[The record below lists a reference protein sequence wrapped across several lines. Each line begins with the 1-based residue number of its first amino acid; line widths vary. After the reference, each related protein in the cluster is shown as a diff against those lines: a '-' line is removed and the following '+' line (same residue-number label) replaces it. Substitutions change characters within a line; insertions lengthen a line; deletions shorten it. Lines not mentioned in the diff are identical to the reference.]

1 MEVTMA
7 EKETKMSEA
16 KLQKA
21 AQIEEIKEK
30 IGKCGAFVVVDY
42 KGISV
47 ADDTKLRSDF
57 RKNDVEYRVLKNRL
71 VLRALNELGIAGF
84 DGHLEGP
91 TAIAFA
97 YGDPLAAAK
106 VVSENA
112 KTVKALEVKCG
123 LMDGAYIDAA
133 TVEKLA
139 AIPSKEVLLAQL
151 LGLLQSPISGFARAI
166 QQIAEKN
173 Q

>member
-1 MEVTMA
+1 MA

-57 RKNDVEYRVLKNRL
+57 RKNEVEYRVLKNRL
-71 VLRALNELGIAGF
+71 VLRALSELNIGGF
-84 DGHLEGP
+84 EGHLEGP

-112 KTVKALEVKCG
+112 KTVKAIEIKCG
-123 LMDGAYIDAA
+123 LMDGAYIDAE
-133 TVEKLA
+133 TVAKLA

-151 LGLLQSPISGFARAI
+151 LGLLQSPLSGLARAV
-166 QQIAEKN
+166 QQIAEKK

>member
-1 MEVTMA
+1 MA

-21 AQIEEIKEK
+21 AKIEEIKEK

-71 VLRALNELGIAGF
+71 VLRALSELNIGGF
-84 DGHLEGP
+84 EGHLEGP

-112 KTVKALEVKCG
+112 KTVKAIEIKCG
-123 LMDGAYIDAA
+123 LMDGAYIDAE
-133 TVEKLA
+133 TVAKLA

-151 LGLLQSPISGFARAI
+151 LGLLQSPISGLARAI

>member
-1 MEVTMA
+1 MA

-71 VLRALNELGIAGF
+71 VLRALSELNIGGF
-84 DGHLEGP
+84 EGHLEGP

-97 YGDPLAAAK
+97 YGDPLAASRPKRYCSRSCSVCFKAPSADSRGRFSRSRK
-106 VVSENA
+106 RINNHQNNA
-112 KTVKALEVKCG
+112 IYG
-123 LMDGAYIDAA
+123 GN
-133 TVEKLA
+133 
-139 AIPSKEVLLAQL
+139 Q
-151 LGLLQSPISGFARAI
+151 QWQISQR
-166 QQIAEKN
+166 
-173 Q
+173 

>member
-1 MEVTMA
+1 MA

-71 VLRALNELGIAGF
+71 VLRALSELNIGGF
-84 DGHLEGP
+84 EGHLEGP

-112 KTVKALEVKCG
+112 KTVKAIEVKCG
-123 LMDGAYIDAA
+123 LMDGAYIDAE
-133 TVEKLA
+133 TVAKLA

-151 LGLLQSPISGFARAI
+151 LGLLQSPLSGLARAI
-166 QQIAEKN
+166 QQIAEKK

>member
-1 MEVTMA
+1 MA

-57 RKNDVEYRVLKNRL
+57 RKNEVEYRVLKNRL
-71 VLRALNELGIAGF
+71 VLRALSELNIGGF
-84 DGHLEGP
+84 EGHLEGP

-112 KTVKALEVKCG
+112 KTVKAIEIKCG
-123 LMDGAYIDAA
+123 LMDGAYIDAE
-133 TVEKLA
+133 TVAKLA

-151 LGLLQSPISGFARAI
+151 LGLLQSPISGLARAI

>member
-1 MEVTMA
+1 MA

-71 VLRALNELGIAGF
+71 VLRALSELNIGGF
-84 DGHLEGP
+84 EGHLEGP

-112 KTVKALEVKCG
+112 KTVKAIEVKCG
-123 LMDGAYIDAA
+123 LMDGAYIDAE
-133 TVEKLA
+133 TVAKLA

-151 LGLLQSPISGFARAI
+151 LGLLQSPISGLARAL
-166 QQIAEKN
+166 QQIAEKK

>member
-1 MEVTMA
+1 MA

-71 VLRALNELGIAGF
+71 VLRALSELNIGGF
-84 DGHLEGP
+84 EGHLEGS

-112 KTVKALEVKCG
+112 KTVKAIEIKCG
-123 LMDGAYIDAA
+123 LMDGAYIDAE
-133 TVEKLA
+133 TVAKLA

-151 LGLLQSPISGFARAI
+151 LGLLQSPISGLARAI
-166 QQIAEKN
+166 QQIAEKK

>member
-1 MEVTMA
+1 MA

-71 VLRALNELGIAGF
+71 VLRALSELNIGGF
-84 DGHLEGP
+84 EGHLEGP

-112 KTVKALEVKCG
+112 KTVKAIEVKCG
-123 LMDGAYIDAA
+123 LMDGAYIDAE
-133 TVEKLA
+133 TVAKLA

-151 LGLLQSPISGFARAI
+151 LGLLQSPLSGLARAL

>member
-1 MEVTMA
+1 MA

-71 VLRALNELGIAGF
+71 VLRALSELNIGGF
-84 DGHLEGP
+84 EGHLEGP

-112 KTVKALEVKCG
+112 KTVNAIEIKCG
-123 LMDGAYIDAA
+123 LMDGAYIDAE
-133 TVEKLA
+133 TVAKLA

-151 LGLLQSPISGFARAI
+151 LGLLQSPISGLARAI

>member
-1 MEVTMA
+1 MA

-71 VLRALNELGIAGF
+71 VLRALSELNIGGF
-84 DGHLEGP
+84 EGHLEGP

-151 LGLLQSPISGFARAI
+151 LGLLQSPISGLARAL

>member
-1 MEVTMA
+1 MA

-71 VLRALNELGIAGF
+71 VLRALSELNIGGF
-84 DGHLEGP
+84 EGHLEGP

-97 YGDPLAAAK
+97 YGDPLAAAN

-112 KTVKALEVKCG
+112 KTVKAIEIKCG
-123 LMDGAYIDAA
+123 LMDGAYIDAE
-133 TVEKLA
+133 TVAKLA

-151 LGLLQSPISGFARAI
+151 LGLLQSPLSGLARAV
-166 QQIAEKN
+166 QQIAEKK

>member
-1 MEVTMA
+1 MA

-71 VLRALNELGIAGF
+71 VLRALSELNIGGF
-84 DGHLEGP
+84 EGHLEGP

-112 KTVKALEVKCG
+112 KTVKAIEVKCG
-123 LMDGAYIDAA
+123 LMDGAYIDAE
-133 TVEKLA
+133 TVAKLA

-151 LGLLQSPISGFARAI
+151 LGLLQSPISGLARAI
-166 QQIAEKN
+166 QQIAEKK

>member
-1 MEVTMA
+1 MA

-30 IGKCGAFVVVDY
+30 IGRCGAFVVVDY

-71 VLRALNELGIAGF
+71 VLRALSELNIGGF
-84 DGHLEGP
+84 EGHLEGP

-112 KTVKALEVKCG
+112 KTVKAIEVKCG
-123 LMDGAYIDAA
+123 LMDGAYIDAE
-133 TVEKLA
+133 TVAKLA

-151 LGLLQSPISGFARAI
+151 LGLLQSPLSGLARAV
-166 QQIAEKN
+166 QQIAEKK

>member
-1 MEVTMA
+1 MA

-71 VLRALNELGIAGF
+71 VLRALSELNIGGF
-84 DGHLEGP
+84 EGHLEGP

-112 KTVKALEVKCG
+112 KTVKAIEIKCG
-123 LMDGAYIDAA
+123 LMDGAYIDAE
-133 TVEKLA
+133 TVAKLA

-151 LGLLQSPISGFARAI
+151 LGLLQSPLSGLARAV

>member
-1 MEVTMA
+1 MA

-71 VLRALNELGIAGF
+71 VLRALSELNIGGF
-84 DGHLEGP
+84 EGHLEGP

-112 KTVKALEVKCG
+112 KTVKAIEIKCG
-123 LMDGAYIDAA
+123 LMDGAYIDAE
-133 TVEKLA
+133 TVAKLA

-151 LGLLQSPISGFARAI
+151 LGLLQSPISGLARAI

>member
-1 MEVTMA
+1 MA

-71 VLRALNELGIAGF
+71 VLRALSELNIGGF
-84 DGHLEGP
+84 EGHLEGP

-112 KTVKALEVKCG
+112 KTVKAIEVKCG
-123 LMDGAYIDAA
+123 LMDGAYIDAE
-133 TVEKLA
+133 TVAKLA

-151 LGLLQSPISGFARAI
+151 LGLLQSPLSGLARAI

>member
-1 MEVTMA
+1 MA

-71 VLRALNELGIAGF
+71 VLRALSELNIGGF
-84 DGHLEGP
+84 EGHLEGP

-112 KTVKALEVKCG
+112 KTVKAIEIKCG
-123 LMDGAYIDAA
+123 LMDGAYIDAE
-133 TVEKLA
+133 TVAKLA

-151 LGLLQSPISGFARAI
+151 LGLLQSPLSGLARAL

>member
-1 MEVTMA
+1 MA

-47 ADDTKLRSDF
+47 ADEPKLRPDF
-57 RKNDVEYRVLKNRL
+57 RKNDVQHPVLKNRL
-71 VLRALNELGIAGF
+71 VLRALSELNIGGF
-84 DGHLEGP
+84 EGHLEGP

-112 KTVKALEVKCG
+112 KTVKAIEIKCG
-123 LMDGAYIDAA
+123 LMDGAYIDAE
-133 TVEKLA
+133 TVAKLA

-151 LGLLQSPISGFARAI
+151 LGLLQSPLSGLARAV
-166 QQIAEKN
+166 QQIAEKK

>member
-1 MEVTMA
+1 MA

-71 VLRALNELGIAGF
+71 VLRALSELNIGGF
-84 DGHLEGP
+84 EGHLEGP

-112 KTVKALEVKCG
+112 KTVKAIEIKCG
-123 LMDGAYIDAA
+123 LMDGAYIDAE
-133 TVEKLA
+133 TVAKLA

-151 LGLLQSPISGFARAI
+151 LGLLQSPISGLARAL
-166 QQIAEKN
+166 QQIAEKK

>member
-1 MEVTMA
+1 MPS
-7 EKETKMSEA
+7 EKVLEMKKQQVA
-16 KLQKA
+16 DLKA
-21 AQIEEIKEK
+21 RFE
-30 IGKCGAFVVVDY
+30 GACAGVLVDY

-71 VLRALNELGIAGF
+71 VLRALSELNIGGF
-84 DGHLEGP
+84 EGHLEGP

-112 KTVKALEVKCG
+112 KTVKAIEIKCG
-123 LMDGAYIDAA
+123 LMDGAYIDAE
-133 TVEKLA
+133 TVAKLA

-151 LGLLQSPISGFARAI
+151 LGLLQSPLSGLARAV
-166 QQIAEKN
+166 QQIAEKK

>member
-1 MEVTMA
+1 MA

-30 IGKCGAFVVVDY
+30 ICKCGAFVVVDY

-71 VLRALNELGIAGF
+71 VLRALSELNIGGF
-84 DGHLEGP
+84 EGHLEGP

-112 KTVKALEVKCG
+112 KTVKAIEIKCG
-123 LMDGAYIDAA
+123 LMDGAYIDAE
-133 TVEKLA
+133 TVAKLA

-151 LGLLQSPISGFARAI
+151 LGLLQSPLSGLARAV
-166 QQIAEKN
+166 QQIAEKK

>member
-1 MEVTMA
+1 MA

-71 VLRALNELGIAGF
+71 VLRALSELNIGGF
-84 DGHLEGP
+84 EGHLEGP

-112 KTVKALEVKCG
+112 KTVKAIEIKCG
-123 LMDGAYIDAA
+123 LMDGAYIDAE
-133 TVEKLA
+133 TVAKLA

-151 LGLLQSPISGFARAI
+151 LGLLQSPISGLARAI
-166 QQIAEKN
+166 QQIAEKK

>member
-1 MEVTMA
+1 MA

-71 VLRALNELGIAGF
+71 VLRALSELNIGGF
-84 DGHLEGP
+84 EGHLEGP

-112 KTVKALEVKCG
+112 KAVKAIEVKCG
-123 LMDGAYIDAA
+123 LMDGAYIDAE
-133 TVEKLA
+133 TVAKLA

-151 LGLLQSPISGFARAI
+151 LGLLQSPLSGLARAV
-166 QQIAEKN
+166 QQIAEKK

>member
-1 MEVTMA
+1 MA
-7 EKETKMSEA
+7 EKKISEA
-16 KLQKA
+16 RQQKA
-21 AQIEEIKEK
+21 AQIEEIKAKIEK
-30 IGKCGAFVVVDY
+30 CSAFVVVDY

-57 RKNDVEYRVLKNRL
+57 RSNDVEYRVLKNRL
-71 VLRALNELGIAGF
+71 VQRALDELKISGF
-84 DGHLEGP
+84 EGHLEGP

-97 YGDPLAAAK
+97 NGDPLAAAK
-106 VVSENA
+106 VISENS
-112 KTVKALEVKCG
+112 KTVKALEVKSG

-151 LGLLQSPISGFARAI
+151 LGLLQSPLSGLARAL

>member
-1 MEVTMA
+1 MA

-30 IGKCGAFVVVDY
+30 IDKCGAFVVVDY

-123 LMDGAYIDAA
+123 LMDGTYIDAA

>member
-1 MEVTMA
+1 MA

-71 VLRALNELGIAGF
+71 VLRALSELNIGGF
-84 DGHLEGP
+84 KGHLEGP

-112 KTVKALEVKCG
+112 KTVKAIEVKCG
-123 LMDGAYIDAA
+123 LMDGAYIDAE
-133 TVEKLA
+133 TVAKLA

-151 LGLLQSPISGFARAI
+151 LGLLQSPISGLARAV

>member
-1 MEVTMA
+1 MA

-71 VLRALNELGIAGF
+71 VLRALSELNIGGF
-84 DGHLEGP
+84 EGHLEGP

-112 KTVKALEVKCG
+112 KTVKAIEVKCG
-123 LMDGAYIDAA
+123 LMDGAYIDAE
-133 TVEKLA
+133 TVAKLA

-151 LGLLQSPISGFARAI
+151 LGLLQSPLSGLARAV

>member
-1 MEVTMA
+1 MA
-7 EKETKMSEA
+7 EKEIKMSEA
-16 KLQKA
+16 KVQKA

-42 KGISV
+42 KGIPV

-71 VLRALNELGIAGF
+71 VLKALNELGITGF

-106 VVSENA
+106 VVSDNA

-151 LGLLQSPISGFARAI
+151 LGLLQSPISGLARAL

>member
-1 MEVTMA
+1 MA

-71 VLRALNELGIAGF
+71 VLRALSELNIGGF
-84 DGHLEGP
+84 EGLLERP

-112 KTVKALEVKCG
+112 KTVKAIEVKCG
-123 LMDGAYIDAA
+123 LMDGAYIDAE
-133 TVEKLA
+133 TVAKLA

-151 LGLLQSPISGFARAI
+151 LGLLQSPLSGLARAL

>member
-1 MEVTMA
+1 MA
-7 EKETKMSEA
+7 EKEKKISEA
-16 KLQKA
+16 RIAKEA
-21 AQIEEIKEK
+21 HIAEIKSK
-30 IGKCGAFVVVDY
+30 IEKCGAFVVVDY

-112 KTVKALEVKCG
+112 KTVKAIEVKCG

-151 LGLLQSPISGFARAI
+151 LGLLQSPISGLARAL

>member
-1 MEVTMA
+1 MA

-71 VLRALNELGIAGF
+71 VLRALSELNIGGF
-84 DGHLEGP
+84 EGHLEGP

-112 KTVKALEVKCG
+112 KTVKAIEVKCG
-123 LMDGAYIDAA
+123 LMDGAYIDAE
-133 TVEKLA
+133 TVAKLA

-151 LGLLQSPISGFARAI
+151 LGLLQSPISGLARAV
-166 QQIAEKN
+166 QQIAEKK

>member
-1 MEVTMA
+1 MA

-71 VLRALNELGIAGF
+71 VLRALSELNIGGF
-84 DGHLEGP
+84 EGHLEGP

-112 KTVKALEVKCG
+112 KTVKAIEVKCG
-123 LMDGAYIDAA
+123 LMDGAYIDAE
-133 TVEKLA
+133 TVAKLA

-151 LGLLQSPISGFARAI
+151 LGLLQSPISGLARAL

>member
-1 MEVTMA
+1 MA

-71 VLRALNELGIAGF
+71 VLRALSELNIGGF
-84 DGHLEGP
+84 EGHLEGP

-112 KTVKALEVKCG
+112 KTVKAIEIKCG
-123 LMDGAYIDAA
+123 LMDGAYIDAE
-133 TVEKLA
+133 TVAKLA

-151 LGLLQSPISGFARAI
+151 LGLLQSPISGLARAV
-166 QQIAEKN
+166 QQIAEKK

>member
-1 MEVTMA
+1 
-7 EKETKMSEA
+7 MSANLEA
-16 KLQKA
+16 KKQVV
-21 AQIEEIKEK
+21 EEIKEK

-71 VLRALNELGIAGF
+71 VLRALSELNIGGF
-84 DGHLEGP
+84 EGHLEGP

-112 KTVKALEVKCG
+112 KTVKAIEVKCG
-123 LMDGAYIDAA
+123 LMDGAYIDAE
-133 TVEKLA
+133 TVAKLA

-151 LGLLQSPISGFARAI
+151 LGLLQSPLSGLARAV
-166 QQIAEKN
+166 QQIAEKK

>member
-1 MEVTMA
+1 MA

-71 VLRALNELGIAGF
+71 VLRALSELNIGGF
-84 DGHLEGP
+84 EGHLEGP

-112 KTVKALEVKCG
+112 KTVKAIEVKCG
-123 LMDGAYIDAA
+123 LMDGAYIDAE
-133 TVEKLA
+133 TVAKLA

-151 LGLLQSPISGFARAI
+151 LGLLQSPISGLARAV

>member
-1 MEVTMA
+1 MA

-30 IGKCGAFVVVDY
+30 ICKCGAFVVVDY

-71 VLRALNELGIAGF
+71 VLRALSELNIGGF
-84 DGHLEGP
+84 EGHLEGP

-112 KTVKALEVKCG
+112 KTVKAIEIKCG
-123 LMDGAYIDAA
+123 LMDGAYIDAE
-133 TVEKLA
+133 TVAKLA

-151 LGLLQSPISGFARAI
+151 LGLLQSPISGLARAL

>member
-1 MEVTMA
+1 MA

-71 VLRALNELGIAGF
+71 VLRALSELNIGGF
-84 DGHLEGP
+84 EGHLEGP

-112 KTVKALEVKCG
+112 KTVKAIEIKCG
-123 LMDGAYIDAA
+123 LMDGAYIDAE
-133 TVEKLA
+133 TVAKLA

-151 LGLLQSPISGFARAI
+151 LGLLQSPLSGLARAV
-166 QQIAEKN
+166 QQIAEKK